1 MKKVFLWIYVFAIPV
16 FVICWG
22 LIGIK
27 LLDHDY
33 DFQLEA
39 SIAMACT
46 VVIFTYSFYKLF
58 SNRCS
63 HCGKI
68 RWTKGSYC
76 SYCGKKLD

>member
-1 MKKVFLWIYVFAIPV
+1 MKKIIPWIYFLAILI

-27 LLDHDY
+27 ILDHDY

-39 SIAMACT
+39 YIAQACIL
-46 VVIFTYSFYKLF
+46 VILIYPFYKLF
-58 SNRCS
+58 SNRCP
-63 HCGKI
+63 HCGKV